1 MPADRHSTVLV
12 VGGGIGGLATAL
24 AAARCGLDVR
34 VLERAP
40 KFDEI
45 GAGLQ
50 MGPNATRML
59 ARLGVLDEALAT
71 AVRPA
76 RATMLDAL
84 TGDVLTTLELGA
96 SCEARYGYPYVVM
109 HRRDLL
115 DVLKDACDRDPLI
128 DLVSGVAVDVVTAH
142 GEVGQATCADRHYTG
157 GAMVGADGLW
167 STVRRLLDG
176 SEPEYSG
183 FVAYRGAIA
192 ADETT
197 SVHGDDVL
205 IWIGPGLHLV
215 QYPVRRG
222 ELYNQVAV
230 FRSDA
235 YRAGEED
242 RDIGAEMEQ
251 RFAPTCPPV
260 QHGVAQIPRE
270 RRWPIFDRPPLARW
284 TEGRVT
290 LLGDAAHPMLQY
302 LGQGACQALEDAVV
316 LAAQLAAHRDDVP
329 LGLKLYEQLRLPRT
343 SRCQLSARPWGA
355 LWHSTDPLVIGLRNR
370 LFQRRAGDD
379 YQDVD
384 WLYDEAEELRSGV
397 GAELRGT
404 GA

>member
-1 MPADRHSTVLV
+1 MRADRHSSVLV
-12 VGGGIGGLATAL
+12 VGGGIGGLATAI
-24 AAARCGLDVR
+24 AAASTGLDVR

-40 KFDEI
+40 EFDEV

-50 MGPNATRML
+50 MGPNAIRML
-59 ARLGVLDEALAT
+59 DRLGVLDQALAS

-76 RATMLDAL
+76 QALMLDAL
-84 TGDVLTTLELGA
+84 TGEVLTSLELGEA
-96 SCEARYGYPYVVM
+96 CEARYGYPYIVM

-115 DVLKDACDRDPLI
+115 DVLKDACDQNPLI
-128 DLVSGVAVDVVTAH
+128 TLVSGATVEAVAAH
-142 GEVGQATCADRHYTG
+142 DDFAEATCLDARYTG
-157 GAMVGADGLW
+157 DALIGADGLR
-167 STVRRLLDG
+167 STTRRLLDE
-176 SEPEYSG
+176 SEPECSG
-183 FVAYRGAIA
+183 YVAYRGAIS

-235 YRAGEED
+235 YLAGD
-242 RDIGAEMEQ
+242 DDWGNDAEMER
-251 RFAPTCPPV
+251 RFATTCTPV
-260 QHGVAQIPRE
+260 QRSVAQIPRGH
-270 RRWPIFDRPPLARW
+270 RWPIYDRPPLARW
-284 TEGRVT
+284 TEGPVT

-316 LAAQLAAHRDDVP
+316 LSRQLAVHRDDIP
-329 LGLKLYEQLRLPRT
+329 LALKLYEQLRLPRT

-355 LWHSTDPLVIGLRNR
+355 VWHTTDPVAIGLRNR
-370 LFQRRAGDD
+370 LFQRRAAND
-379 YQDVD
+379 YQDLD
-384 WLYDEAEELRSGV
+384 WLYEEPEELRNS
-397 GAELRGT
+397 T
-404 GA
+404 GAGATAEWA